1 MSVIEIYPYVD
12 EQGVENEKLVQHKSD
27 DGKRIIQLETGR
39 IYDEAIDLYPSKYT
53 YAEVMEPDEK
63 EPDGSIEAVDNAN

>member
-12 EQGVENEKLVQHKSD
+12 KHGVENEKLVQHKSD

-39 IYDEAIDLYPSKYT
+39 IYDEAIDLYPCRYT
-53 YAEVMEPDEK
+53 YAEVIEPDA
-63 EPDGSIEAVDNAN
+63 SIEAVDNAN

>member
-12 EQGVENEKLVQHKSD
+12 EQGGEHENLVQHKSD
-27 DGKRIIQLETGR
+27 EGKRIIQLETGR

-53 YAEVMEPDEK
+53 YAEVIEPDGK
-63 EPDGSIEAVDNAN
+63 EPDGSVEAADNAN

>member
-12 EQGVENEKLVQHKSD
+12 EQGVANEKLVQHKSD

-53 YAEVMEPDEK
+53 YAEVIEPDEK
-63 EPDGSIEAVDNAN
+63 EHDASIEAVDNAN

>member
-39 IYDEAIDLYPSKYT
+39 IYDEAIDLYPCRYT
-53 YAEVMEPDEK
+53 YAEVIEPDA
-63 EPDGSIEAVDNAN
+63 SIEAVDNAN

>member
-12 EQGVENEKLVQHKSD
+12 EHGVENEKLVQHKSD

-39 IYDEAIDLYPSKYT
+39 IYDEAIDLYPCRYT
-53 YAEVMEPDEK
+53 YAEVIEPDEK

>member
-12 EQGVENEKLVQHKSD
+12 EHGVENEKLVQHKSD
-27 DGKRIIQLETGR
+27 DDKRIIQLETGR

-53 YAEVMEPDEK
+53 YAEVIEPDEK
-63 EPDGSIEAVDNAN
+63 KPDGSTEAVDNAN

>member
-12 EQGVENEKLVQHKSD
+12 EHGVENEKLVQHKSD
-27 DGKRIIQLETGR
+27 DDKRIIQLETGR

-53 YAEVMEPDEK
+53 YAEVMEPD
-63 EPDGSIEAVDNAN
+63 GSIEAVDNAN

>member
-12 EQGVENEKLVQHKSD
+12 EQGVANEKLVQHKSD

-39 IYDEAIDLYPSKYT
+39 IYDEAIDLYPCRYT
-53 YAEVMEPDEK
+53 YAEVIDPDA
-63 EPDGSIEAVDNAN
+63 SIEAVDNAN

>member
-1 MSVIEIYPYVD
+1 MAVIEIYPYVD
-12 EQGVENEKLVQHKSD
+12 EQRVEHENLVQHKSD
-27 DGKRIIQLETGR
+27 EGKQIIQLETGR

-53 YAEVMEPDEK
+53 YVEVIEPDEK

>member
-53 YAEVMEPDEK
+53 YVEVIEPDEK
-63 EPDGSIEAVDNAN
+63 ELDGSIEAVDNAN

>member
-12 EQGVENEKLVQHKSD
+12 EHGVENEKLVQHKSD

-53 YAEVMEPDEK
+53 YAEVIEPDEK
-63 EPDGSIEAVDNAN
+63 ESDGSIEAVDNAN

>member
-53 YAEVMEPDEK
+53 YAEVIEPDEK
-63 EPDGSIEAVDNAN
+63 ELNGSTGAVDNAN

>member
-12 EQGVENEKLVQHKSD
+12 EHGVENEKLVQHKSD

-53 YAEVMEPDEK
+53 YAEVIEPDEK
-63 EPDGSIEAVDNAN
+63 KPDGSVEAADNAN

>member
-12 EQGVENEKLVQHKSD
+12 EHGVENEKLVQHESD

-39 IYDEAIDLYPSKYT
+39 IYDEAIDSYPCRYT
-53 YAEVMEPDEK
+53 YAEIIQPEEK
-63 EPDGSIEAVDNAN
+63 EIEENVEAVENAN